1 MEERGRAYAR
11 RVTVANESE
20 GDAVSTENYEIMM
33 AVFPT
38 EDGAKGAGDAL
49 DDMAK
54 TDTIQIVD
62 AAILVRDASGKTS
75 VEQHSLPSV
84 GKGAKWGAIIGGVVG
99 LIFPPSIVGAAAL
112 GAGIGAGSAALADW
126 ALKSED
132 LEEAAEQLEPGT
144 SAFVAVVENTWVE
157 KVNTAMAGY
166 SKLSEHALDADAAVR
181 LGVVTDDDGNVVEYG
196 MATAVD
202 PDTGERV
209 VAGTMTAADA
219 ATGDVVS
226 VGAAVDADPT
236 TGEVTA
242 GEYVTT
248 GNLADVDDDDAA
260 ASASDDS
267 HTGAPSDGSEDAG

>member
-1 MEERGRAYAR
+1 M
-11 RVTVANESE
+11 
-20 GDAVSTENYEIMM
+20 STENYEIMV
-33 AVFPT
+33 AVFPS
-38 EDGAKGAGDAL
+38 EDGAQGAGDAL

-54 TDTIQIVD
+54 TDAIQIVD
-62 AAILVRDASGKTS
+62 AAILVRDADGKTS

-99 LIFPPSIVGAAAL
+99 LIFPPSIIGAAAL

-126 ALKSED
+126 ALKSDD
-132 LEEAAEQLEPGT
+132 LEEAAQQLEPGT
-144 SAFVAVVENTWVE
+144 SAFVAVVENTWVD

-166 SKLSEHALDADAAVR
+166 SKLSEHVLDADAAVR
-181 LGVVTDDDGNVVEYG
+181 LGVITDDAGNVAEYG

-202 PDTGERV
+202 ADTGERV

-226 VGAAVDADPT
+226 VGGTIDADPT

-242 GEYVTT
+242 GEYVAT
-248 GNLADVDDDDAA
+248 GNLADVDAGEAA
-260 ASASDDS
+260 DVSASDESD
-267 HTGAPSDGSEDAG
+267 TGTPTDGSEDAG

>member
-1 MEERGRAYAR
+1 M
-11 RVTVANESE
+11 
-20 GDAVSTENYEIMM
+20 STENYEIMM

-38 EDGAKGAGDAL
+38 EDGAQGAGDAL
-49 DDMAK
+49 DEMAR
-54 TDTIQIVD
+54 TDAIQIVD
-62 AAILVRDASGKTS
+62 AAILVRDADGKTS

-99 LIFPPSIVGAAAL
+99 LIFPPSIIGAAAL
-112 GAGIGAGSAALADW
+112 GAGIGAGGAALADW
-126 ALKSED
+126 ALKSDD
-132 LEEAAEQLEPGT
+132 LKEAAEQLEPGT

-166 SKLSEHALDADAAVR
+166 SKLSEHVLDADAAMR
-181 LGVVTDDDGNVVEYG
+181 LGVVADDDGNVAEYG

-202 PDTGERV
+202 SDTGERV

-242 GEYVTT
+242 GEYVAT
-248 GNLADVDDDDAA
+248 GNLADTAEDTDAGA
-260 ASASDDS
+260 SDESASDESD
-267 HTGAPSDGSEDAG
+267 TGTPDAT

>member
-1 MEERGRAYAR
+1 M
-11 RVTVANESE
+11 
-20 GDAVSTENYEIMM
+20 STESYEIMM

-54 TDTIQIVD
+54 TDAIQIVD
-62 AAILVRDASGKTS
+62 AAILVRDAGGRTS

-99 LIFPPSIVGAAAL
+99 LIFPPSILGAAAL

-126 ALKSED
+126 ALKSDD
-132 LEEAAEQLEPGT
+132 LKEAAEQLEPGT

-181 LGVVTDDDGNVVEYG
+181 LGVIADDDGNVAEYG

-242 GEYVTT
+242 GEYVAT
-248 GNLADVDDDDAA
+248 GNLADVDDDDAD

-267 HTGAPSDGSEDAG
+267 HTGAPDAGAADDDS